1 MFTGI
6 IQSVGHVADM
16 QARGGDM
23 RLRIHTGKL
32 SLDDVS
38 LGDSICTN
46 GVCLT
51 VIELPGDGYWAD
63 VSVES
68 LNFTTL
74 SELTTGSRV
83 NLEKA
88 LTPSSRL
95 GGHIVSG
102 HVDGVGEV
110 VSLHEDA
117 RSIRVVLRAPDS
129 LAKYIAHKGS
139 ICVDGTSLTVN
150 AVNGAE
156 FDLNIIPQTMS
167 ETVFAQYVTGS
178 RVNLEVD
185 VIARYLERLLQ
196 GDAAAKATAQGL
208 SLDTLA
214 ENGFLD
220 GLKSGLGKS

>member
-6 IQSVGHVADM
+6 IQAVGEVAAM
-16 QARGGDM
+16 QPSGGDM

-32 SLDDVS
+32 PLDDVA

-74 SELTTGSRV
+74 GDLKPGSPV

-88 LTPSSRL
+88 LTPQSRL

-110 VSLHEDA
+110 VSLNEDA
-117 RSIRVVLRAPDS
+117 RSVRVVLRAPDE
-129 LAKYIAHKGS
+129 LARYIAHKGS
-139 ICVDGTSLTVN
+139 ICIDGTSLTVN

-156 FDLNIIPQTMS
+156 FDLNIIPQTMA
-167 ETVFAQYVTGS
+167 ETVFANYQPGS

-196 GDAAAKATAQGL
+196 GDAAADAAASGL
-208 SLDTLA
+208 SWNTLA
-214 ENGFLD
+214 ENGFLP
-220 GLKSGLGKS
+220 G

>member
-6 IQSVGHVADM
+6 IQSVGEIAEL
-16 QARGGDM
+16 QPRGGDV
-23 RLRIHTGKL
+23 RLRVRTGKL
-32 SLDDVS
+32 PLHDVA

-46 GVCLT
+46 GACLT
-51 VIELPGDGYWAD
+51 VVELPGDGYWAD
-63 VSVES
+63 VSVET

-74 SELTTGSRV
+74 GDLKPGARV

-110 VSLHEDA
+110 VSLREDA
-117 RSIRVVLRAPDS
+117 RSVRVVLRAPPE
-129 LAKYIAHKGS
+129 LARYIAHKGS

-150 AVNGAE
+150 SVNGAE
-156 FDLNIIPQTMS
+156 FDLNIIPQTMA
-167 ETVFAQYVTGS
+167 ETVFGS
-178 RVNLEVD
+178 YRAGTRVNLEVD

-196 GDAAAKATAQGL
+196 GDAAAAPGAGGL
-208 SLDTLA
+208 TLGTLA
-214 ENGFLD
+214 ENGYV
-220 GLKSGLGKS
+220 

>member
-6 IQSVGHVADM
+6 IQAVGEVAAM
-16 QARGGDM
+16 QPSGGDM

-32 SLDDVS
+32 SLDDVA

-74 SELTTGSRV
+74 GDLKPGSPV

-88 LTPSSRL
+88 LTPQSRL

-110 VSLHEDA
+110 VSLNEDA
-117 RSIRVVLRAPDS
+117 RSVRVVLRAPDE

-139 ICVDGTSLTVN
+139 ICIDGTSLTVN

-156 FDLNIIPQTMS
+156 FDLNIIPQTMA
-167 ETVFAQYVTGS
+167 ETVFANYQPGS

-196 GDAAAKATAQGL
+196 GDAAADASATGL
-208 SLDTLA
+208 SLNTLA
-214 ENGFLD
+214 ENGFLP
-220 GLKSGLGKS
+220 G